1 MGTVNKLFRDTAS
14 YPEQALVLMFD
25 LEEFS
30 KFFSQP
36 DVHTYVPKY
45 LNHILE
51 CMNIIISGGIAYWDK
66 DDKGEA
72 EVFGAMP
79 EPIHTKYLGDG
90 MLYIWKYNDFSRE
103 NLIRFVNRLWNFKI
117 NFNEILLKCS
127 EDVPVIDIPQKIRF
141 GISAGSIYRL
151 IYKNSKNDEYIG
163 YSINLASRLQ
173 NYCKELGFIF
183 SGRVNPIKKDVE
195 EFNYLKVVA
204 TKLRGFPSEIVYVDK
219 SEFEELDTEIK
230 KDLFQEFKM

>member
-1 MGTVNKLFRDTAS
+1 MKGANKLFKETAS

-51 CMNIIISGGIAYWDK
+51 CMEIIIAGGKAYWHEDEK
-66 DDKGEA
+66 EIYKP
-72 EVFGAMP
+72 MP

-90 MLYIWKYNDFSRE
+90 MLYIWRYNDFSKE
-103 NLIRFVNRLWNFKI
+103 QLIRFVNRLWNLKI
-117 NFNEILLKCS
+117 SFDEVLVKCS
-127 EDVPVIDIPQKIRF
+127 EDVPVIDIPKKIRF
-141 GISAGSIYRL
+141 GVSAGSIYKL
-151 IYKNSKNDEYIG
+151 TYKNSRKEEYIG

-183 SGRVNPIKKDVE
+183 SRRVNLTKKDADQAD
-195 EFNYLKVVA
+195 YLEVVA
-204 TKLRGFPSEIVYVDK
+204 TKMRGFPNEIVYVDK
-219 SEFEELDTEIK
+219 TEYEELNPEIKKELFEELK
-230 KDLFQEFKM
+230 K